1 MSHSKEPDRHSAGSD
16 PVPVPVATYRRRMPV
31 SLDRMLENALD
42 WEHLPWLH
50 SSSFASIELVDEDEW
65 HWRADTE
72 LAGAGGSQQFELRL
86 HDDRL
91 GWTTSTLAGSGAG
104 SSIFTRVLVH
114 GEHEIEVVVDFFVPG
129 IEAEADRKAVGEFY
143 LEVYRQL
150 YDEDESMMVERQ
162 RRLDSSSNG
171 NATARNRRV
180 ATTAEQINPAPID
193 LGPTEQLAERL
204 PIVIDTDAG
213 RFRVLTHDGHLLAHS
228 VLCPHRLGPLDQ
240 CKLISPGDGNGG
252 SAPEIVCPW
261 HGYRFDASSGRSTD
275 GQRHRLAPAPAVETG
290 NDGRARLVWPA
301 NQGKTL

>member
-1 MSHSKEPDRHSAGSD
+1 M
-16 PVPVPVATYRRRMPV
+16 PVPVATYRRRMPV

-42 WEHLPWLH
+42 WKHLPWLH

-65 HWRADTE
+65 HWRADAE

-114 GEHEIEVVVDFFVPG
+114 GEHELEVVVDFFVPG

-143 LEVYRQL
+143 LEGYRQL
-150 YDEDESMMVERQ
+150 YDEDEYMMGERQ
-162 RRLDSSSNG
+162 RRLDSGG
-171 NATARNRRV
+171 NVNVAAKNNRV
-180 ATTAEQINPAPID
+180 ATTAGQINPAPID
-193 LGPTEQLAERL
+193 LGPAEQLAGRL
-204 PIVIDTDAG
+204 PMVIATDAG
-213 RFRVLTHDGHLLAHS
+213 RFRVLKHDGHLLAHS

-240 CKLISPGDGNGG
+240 CEIISAGDGNGG